1 MATKTKTKIK
11 QKPKKPAGKPAAR
24 AAAPAKKPA
33 SKYAKF
39 IDTSWRT
46 RGPKP
51 PPKPRS
57 IPLPK
62 KAAPPLQPK
71 AAAPVKPAAKVGKV
85 LRGTVTEM
93 LRAVTAKAK
102 KALAR
107 AAKDG
112 KDIPVA
118 GKAAPAPVKADAK
131 APAPLTGAAAKAAA
145 AKATKHGAPEA
156 EAEGEPGPLLDLSDA
171 AVKKMIKAAK
181 KRGYVT
187 YDQLNEVMPSEEVT
201 SEQIEDVLALMN
213 EMGINVVESEEAEA
227 EEDDDDE
234 EEGGEL
240 VEKSATKVATTGAKE
255 PSERTDDP
263 VRMYLREMGTVE
275 LLSREGEIAI
285 AKRIEAGREAMIAG
299 LCESPLTFQAII
311 VWRDELNEAKALLRE
326 IIDLEAT
333 YAGPEA
339 KAAQAAQ
346 AAAMQPE
353 SQQEI
358 AAADDGMMAPPER
371 NVPPPPPPAP
381 PAGRPHIQGRP
392 GYGGNGANGA
402 APVGTGEHVTLE
414 ARPEEEDDEEFE
426 NALSLAAMELELKPK
441 VLETF
446 DKVADAY
453 KKLRKLQ
460 DQNVE
465 GKLRS
470 ESLSPSQERRYKKLK
485 EEIIVDVKSLSLNQG
500 RIDALVDQ
508 LYEINRRLVS
518 LEGRLM
524 RLAESHGVTREDFL
538 KNYQGAELDPK
549 WLLRTSKLGAKGWK
563 GFVGHEKDRIKAI
576 RGEIHALAT
585 ETGLEILEF
594 RRIVHFVQRGE
605 REARQAK
612 KEMVEANLRLVISI
626 AKKYTNRGLQFL
638 DLIQEGNIGLMKAV
652 DKFEYRRGYKFS
664 TYATWWIRQAIT
676 RSIADQARTIRI
688 PVHMIETINK
698 IVRTSRQML
707 HEIGR
712 EPTPE
717 ELAEKLGMPLEKVR
731 KVLKIAKEPISLE
744 TPIGDE
750 EDSHLGDFIEDKN
763 AILPIDAAIQANLRE
778 TTTRVLAS
786 LTPRE
791 ERVLRMRF
799 GIGMNTDHTL
809 EEVGQ
814 QFSVT
819 RERIRQIE
827 AKALRKLK
835 HPSRSRKLRSFLD
848 N

>member
-1 MATKTKTKIK
+1 M
-11 QKPKKPAGKPAAR
+11 
-24 AAAPAKKPA
+24 AKKDNE
-33 SKYAKF
+33 K
-39 IDTSWRT
+39 T
-46 RGPKP
+46 
-51 PPKPRS
+51 
-57 IPLPK
+57 
-62 KAAPPLQPK
+62 
-71 AAAPVKPAAKVGKV
+71 
-85 LRGTVTEM
+85 
-93 LRAVTAKAK
+93 
-102 KALAR
+102 
-107 AAKDG
+107 
-112 KDIPVA
+112 
-118 GKAAPAPVKADAK
+118 
-131 APAPLTGAAAKAAA
+131 
-145 AKATKHGAPEA
+145 
-156 EAEGEPGPLLDLSDA
+156 EAEGTTAVETTDSPLLDMSDA
-171 AVKKMIKAAK
+171 AVKRMIKLAK
-181 KRGYVT
+181 KRGFVT
-187 YDQLNEVMPSEEVT
+187 YRELNAVLPSEEVN
-201 SEQIEDVLALMN
+201 SEQIEDILAMLN
-213 EMGINVVESEEAEA
+213 EMGINVIESEEAEEADA
-227 EEDDDDE
+227 EEE
-234 EEGGEL
+234 EEEIEGGEL
-240 VEKSATKVATTGAKE
+240 VEVTQTKALTTKSSE
-255 PSERTDDP
+255 PADRTDDP
-263 VRMYLREMGTVE
+263 VRMYLREMGSVE

-311 VWRDELNEAKALLRE
+311 IWRDELNEGKVLLRD

-333 YAGPEA
+333 YAGPDGKNTPKIDMTAPGAAEA
-339 KAAQAAQ
+339 LAAQR
-346 AAAMQPE
+346 
-353 SQQEI
+353 
-358 AAADDGMMAPPER
+358 APATAPI
-371 NVPPPPPPAP
+371 NP
-381 PAGRPHIQGRP
+381 PAGLRPAGDDE
-392 GYGGNGANGA
+392 AE
-402 APVGTGEHVTLE
+402 API
-414 ARPEEEDDEEFE
+414 PEETFDEEDDME
-426 NALSLAAMELELKPK
+426 NSVSLSAMEAELKPK

-446 DKVADAY
+446 DRIADAY
-453 KKLRKLQ
+453 KKLNKLQ
-460 DQNVE
+460 VQNVE
-465 GKLRS
+465 SKLKN
-470 ESLSPSQERRYKKLK
+470 ETLTPAQERRYKALK
-485 EEIIVDVKSLSLNQG
+485 KEIVVDVKSLSLNQN
-500 RIDALVDQ
+500 RIDVLVEQ
-508 LYEINRRLVS
+508 LYDINKKLIG
-518 LEGRLM
+518 LETKLL
-524 RLAESHGVTREDFL
+524 RLAEESGVGREDFL
-538 KNYQGAELDPK
+538 KNYHNSELDPK
-549 WLLRTSKLGAKGWK
+549 WLLRISKLGGRGWK
-563 GFVGHEKDRIKAI
+563 DFVNHRKDQI
-576 RGEIHALAT
+576 REIRTDIHDLT
-585 ETGLEILEF
+585 KETGVETAEF
-594 RRIVHFVQRGE
+594 RKIVQVVQKGE

-717 ELAEKLGMPLEKVR
+717 ELAEKLAMPLEKVR

-763 AILPIDAAIQANLRE
+763 AILPIDAAIQSNLRE

>member
-1 MATKTKTKIK
+1 MVLM
-11 QKPKKPAGKPAAR
+11 
-24 AAAPAKKPA
+24 APAK
-33 SKYAKF
+33 SSF
-39 IDTSWRT
+39 LD
-46 RGPKP
+46 
-51 PPKPRS
+51 
-57 IPLPK
+57 
-62 KAAPPLQPK
+62 
-71 AAAPVKPAAKVGKV
+71 KV
-85 LRGTVTEM
+85 LGRIGRLDPEGFQTVVERLARERSFLETLFNAIEDGV
-93 LRAVTAKAK
+93 LVVDESGRIVYFNQAVTHLLGLQHQK
-102 KALAR
+102 
-107 AAKDG
+107 
-112 KDIPVA
+112 
-118 GKAAPAPVKADAK
+118 
-131 APAPLTGAAAKAAA
+131 
-145 AKATKHGAPEA
+145 
-156 EAEGEPGPLLDLSDA
+156 AEGQHINRFLPQLDW
-171 AVKKMIKAAK
+171 
-181 KRGYVT
+181 
-187 YDQLNEVMPSEEVT
+187 
-201 SEQIEDVLALMN
+201 
-213 EMGINVVESEEAEA
+213 
-227 EEDDDDE
+227 
-234 EEGGEL
+234 
-240 VEKSATKVATTGAKE
+240 
-255 PSERTDDP
+255 
-263 VRMYLREMGTVE
+263 VE

-311 VWRDELNEAKALLRE
+311 IWRDELNEGKIFLRD

-333 YAGPEA
+333 YAGPDA
-339 KAAQAAQ
+339 KNNMNP
-346 AAAMQPE
+346 AMITGAVADGAP
-353 SQQEI
+353 
-358 AAADDGMMAPPER
+358 AAD
-371 NVPPPPPPAP
+371 
-381 PAGRPHIQGRP
+381 
-392 GYGGNGANGA
+392 ANGA
-402 APVGTGEHVTLE
+402 AAPAHVAPPAAPPSPTPFRAAPAGGADTEEKDPAE
-414 ARPEEEDDEEFE
+414 AAAEGDMDDDEFE
-426 NALSLAAMELELKPK
+426 NQMSLAAIEAELKPK
-441 VLETF
+441 VVETF
-446 DKVADAY
+446 DKIASEY
-453 KKLRKLQ
+453 KKLRRLQ
-460 DQNVE
+460 EQDIANQ
-465 GKLRS
+465 LQS
-470 ESLSPSQERRYKKLK
+470 ESLSPSQERKYKKLK
-485 EEIIVDVKSLSLNQG
+485 DEIIVEVKSLRLNQA
-500 RIDALVDQ
+500 RIDSLVEQ
-508 LYEINRRLVS
+508 LYDINKKLVS
-518 LEGRLM
+518 FEGRLL
-524 RLAESHGVTREDFL
+524 RLGDSHGVAREDFL
-538 KNYQGAELDPK
+538 RNYQGSELDPR
-549 WLLRTSKLGAKGWK
+549 WLNRVSKLSAKGWK
-563 GFVGHEKDRIKAI
+563 NFVHHEKDRIKEL
-576 RGEIHALAT
+576 RHEIQSLAAL
-585 ETGLEILEF
+585 TGLEIGEF
-594 RRIVHFVQRGE
+594 RKIVHGVQKGE

-763 AILPIDAAIQANLRE
+763 AILPIDAAIQSNLRE